1 MQVIVANLDL
11 DDVTSFRGAIAS
23 MQEQMSAAQRK
34 DTVHINFQLCNHQ
47 LSCVY
52 NQRPSLPL
60 HAALS
65 LFTSRAQCG
74 AAVCCVC
81 CVLCVL
87 CAVCAVCAVCER
99 RQRRAHPCAP
109 SFGLPACKRRV

>member
-47 LSCVY
+47 LSCVC
-52 NQRPSLPL
+52 NQRPSLPF
-60 HAALS
+60 HAALRV
-65 LFTSRAQCG
+65 FSRRVPSVGLPC
-74 AAVCCVC
+74 AVCCVC
-81 CVLCVL
+81 CV
-87 CAVCAVCAVCER
+87 
-99 RQRRAHPCAP
+99 
-109 SFGLPACKRRV
+109 